1 MTIAT
6 VHADPAFRFQGR
18 FRHMSGGFAAFYLAF
33 LGPVTVVAVSA
44 LGTHHVRIATAAGVA
59 FLQVCAAFL
68 ALDRSGST
76 GTLIFRSA
84 ESFQGCR

>member
-1 MTIAT
+1 MTIAG
-6 VHADPAFRFQGR
+6 VHADLAPRFQDILCGMGCR
-18 FRHMSGGFAAFYLAF
+18 LATFFLAF
-33 LGPVTVVAVSA
+33 LGPMTIIAVSA
-44 LGTHHVRIATAAGVA
+44 FGTHHVRIATAAGVA